1 MSELYVVATP
11 IGNLQD
17 ISQRAIEVL
26 RDVDLIAAEDTRH
39 SKRLLSH
46 LGITTRLTSYHEHN
60 EDTKT
65 GQLIE
70 QLKQGLKVALISDAG
85 TPLISDPGFHLVRC
99 AHQESIRVTPVPGAS
114 ALVAALS
121 ASGVASDRFVFEGFL
136 PAKQGARL
144 ARLEQL
150 VDESRTLIFY
160 ESSHRIVASVAD
172 FGQAFGGD
180 RVLCIAR
187 EITKKFETIHSAP
200 IAEAL
205 EWLQSDSD
213 QQRGE
218 FVLILAGNT
227 AAQREEV
234 VTSVEQVLEA
244 LLEEL
249 PLKQAVQLATQITG
263 HKKNELYQQALEMQ
277 SR

>member
-205 EWLQSDSD
+205 DWLQSDPD

-227 AAQREEV
+227 AAQRKEV
-234 VTSVEQVLEA
+234 VTSVQQVLEA
-244 LLEEL
+244 LLAEL
-249 PLKQAVQLATQITG
+249 PLKQAVQLAAQITG
-263 HKKNELYQQALEMQ
+263 HKKNELYQQALELQ
-277 SR
+277 AR

>member
-60 EDTKT
+60 EDAKT

-70 QLKQGLKVALISDAG
+70 QLKQGVKVALISDAG
-85 TPLISDPGFHLVRC
+85 TPLISDPGFHLVRS

-121 ASGVASDRFVFEGFL
+121 ASGIASDRFVFEGFL
-136 PAKQGARL
+136 PSKQGARL
-144 ARLEQL
+144 ARLEKL
-150 VDESRTLIFY
+150 ADESRTLIFY

-172 FGQAFGGD
+172 FGQAWGGD
-180 RVLCIAR
+180 RQLCIAR
-187 EITKKFETIHSAP
+187 ELTKKFETIHSAP

-218 FVLILAGNT
+218 FVLIAAGNT
-227 AAQREEV
+227 ALQREEV
-234 VTSVEQVLEA
+234 QTSVEQVLET
-244 LLEEL
+244 LLAEL
-249 PLKQAVQLATQITG
+249 PLKQAVQLAAQITG
-263 HKKNELYQQALEMQ
+263 HKKNELYQQALELQ
-277 SR
+277 DR

>member
-60 EDTKT
+60 EDAKT

-70 QLKQGLKVALISDAG
+70 QLKQGVKVALISDAG
-85 TPLISDPGFHLVRC
+85 TPLISDPGFHLVRS

-121 ASGVASDRFVFEGFL
+121 ASGIASDRFVFEGFL
-136 PAKQGARL
+136 PSKQGARL
-144 ARLEQL
+144 ARLEKL
-150 VDESRTLIFY
+150 ADESRTLIFY

-172 FGQAFGGD
+172 FGQALGGD
-180 RVLCIAR
+180 RQLCIAR
-187 EITKKFETIHSAP
+187 ELTKKFETIHSAP

-218 FVLILAGNT
+218 FVLIAAGNT
-227 AAQREEV
+227 ALQREEV
-234 VTSVEQVLEA
+234 QTSVEQVLET
-244 LLEEL
+244 LLAEL
-249 PLKQAVQLATQITG
+249 PLKQAVQLAAQITG
-263 HKKNELYQQALEMQ
+263 HKKNELYQQALELQ
-277 SR
+277 NR